1 MYYKLEGEVIKT
13 YQNCQMDLGQPR
25 STGDRNVKHWFI
37 RSSGRYHI
45 GGGVQK
51 VSEKGYTPRSSDTLN
66 GEERDCQPDFFWA
79 GLFSGKPRYCYC

>member
-45 GGGVQK
+45 AGGVQK
-51 VSEKGYTPRSSDTLN
+51 VSEKGYTVIP
-66 GEERDCQPDFFWA
+66 PDYQI
-79 GLFSGKPRYCYC
+79 L